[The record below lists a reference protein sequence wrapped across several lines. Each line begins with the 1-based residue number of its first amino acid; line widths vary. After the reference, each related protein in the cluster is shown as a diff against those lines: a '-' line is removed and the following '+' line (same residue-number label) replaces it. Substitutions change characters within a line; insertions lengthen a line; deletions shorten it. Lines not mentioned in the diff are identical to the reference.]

1 MKKWYK
7 SKINILGIL
16 LVLVGILEATD
27 ANLLQSLGIA
37 NPEKWISILGVVL
50 VALRQ
55 MTSSGTT
62 PILKVGGRKKRKK
75 KPKGLPQFPNME
87 YTFDENIFTMQ
98 SVVTYIS
105 DLVSEYPISVV
116 SVYPS
121 PLGQIVIFSEQVQFN
136 DIETLEFEVEVD

>member
-7 SKINILGIL
+7 SKINILGLL
-16 LVLVGILEATD
+16 LVLVGILEALD
-27 ANLLQSLGIA
+27 ANLLAYLGIA

-75 KPKGLPQFPNME
+75 KPRAAMNSN
-87 YTFDENIFTMQ
+87 TFEFDGNDFVVNTE
-98 SVVTYIS
+98 VTYTS
-105 DLVSEYPISVV
+105 DLANEVTVIVTGVSDGENTQTV
-116 SVYPS
+116 
-121 PLGQIVIFSEQVQFN
+121 LFSQ
-136 DIETLEFEVEVD
+136 DIQYSDFETLYFAVEVD